1 MRTQLSMITAAV
13 LASTLTACA
22 ASAPEASPEA
32 TAPAPSSPT
41 QTVNVDVYFAHAQP
55 TRLTL
60 ISEPHTIDV
69 NDDVVEGVLSAIV
82 AGEAQPLDADYENL
96 WGAGSSVLSTSRT
109 ADVLTVDL
117 SVGTLTLGAEAES
130 IALAQLVWTATWI
143 DTSLTAVLFT
153 IDGAGAETLAG
164 HVDIT
169 GPIARDRAEVVL
181 SPLQIVAP
189 EEGASVSNPVV
200 AVGMACTFEAT
211 YSWNLEGP
219 DGFFEEGFG
228 MASEGC
234 PTRAP
239 WQLELGSLAAGDYLL
254 TVFELSAE
262 DGSVWATD
270 SKNFTVAG

>member
-1 MRTQLSMITAAV
+1 MRTQLSMITAAM
-13 LASTLTACA
+13 LAGALTACA
-22 ASAPEASPEA
+22 VAAPEPSPEA
-32 TAPAPSSPT
+32 TAPASPAAT

-55 TRLTL
+55 TRVTL

-69 NDDVVEGVLSAIV
+69 DGDVVEGVLSAIV
-82 AGEAQPLDADYENL
+82 AGEVQPLDADYENL

-130 IALAQLVWTATWI
+130 IALAQLVWTATSI

-189 EEGASVSNPVV
+189 EEGSTATNPVV
-200 AVGMACTFEAT
+200 VVGMACTFEASF
-211 YSWNLEGP
+211 SWTLEGP
-219 DGFFEEGFG
+219 GGVVDEGFG

-239 WQLELGSLAAGDYLL
+239 WQLDLGSLSAGDYLL
-254 TVFELSAE
+254 IVFELSAE